1 METCNPKMICTG
13 IVVTEGSKESS
24 PVCDEKGKPGKHFM
38 GLKTVIAKIEWVL
51 AVGFRSFMTLEQK

>member
-1 METCNPKMICTG
+1 MICAG

>member
-1 METCNPKMICTG
+1 METCNPVMICAG

-38 GLKTVIAKIEWVL
+38 GFKTDIAK
-51 AVGFRSFMTLEQK
+51 LE

>member
-1 METCNPKMICTG
+1 MELCNPEMICAG

-38 GLKTVIAKIEWVL
+38 GFKTDIAKLDRVL
-51 AVGFRSFMTLEQK
+51 AVGFRSFVTLEQK

>member
-1 METCNPKMICTG
+1 METCNPEMICAG

-38 GLKTVIAKIEWVL
+38 GFKTDIAKLDRVL
-51 AVGFRSFMTLEQK
+51 AVGFRSFVTLEQK